1 MAPETSFSC
10 DDKADG
16 MYADVEARCQAWHQC
31 FADRLTAICL
41 QIWVLFTFLVY
52 RSWTFLCPNG
62 TIFNQEIFT
71 CVWWF
76 DFDCST
82 AEGFYS
88 KNDELY
94 AEVEG
99 GGGGTGSE
107 SDAVDVRQPDPP
119 RRRPAPAAPAANP
132 ATNRRPA
139 PAAPAAPAAR
149 PARPRPT
156 TTAAPRAAPTTRRT
170 APQAPRQPTQ
180 VSK

>member
-99 GGGGTGSE
+99 GGGGTGSG
-107 SDAVDVRQPDPP
+107 SDAVDVRQPTPP
-119 RRRPAPAAPAANP
+119 RRPAPAAPAANP